1 MPSSDPLY
9 YSYSIISDKEDKV
22 YATQEDVKGGDQQW
36 DLNPLIFYRL
46 KKPVTD
52 LTMLP
57 PIALGRF
64 FYQNES
70 RARQI
75 FIIVK
80 KKCVTNEQ
88 INLAIQNSSQEVQEE
103 IKELQNFTL

>member
-1 MPSSDPLY
+1 MY
-9 YSYSIISDKEDKV
+9 YSYSTISEKEAKV
-22 YATQEDVKGGDQQW
+22 YATKDDVWGGDQQW

-46 KKPVTD
+46 KKPVAD
-52 LTMLP
+52 LSMLP
-57 PIALGRF
+57 QINLGKF

-80 KKCVTNEQ
+80 KKHVTNEE
-88 INLAIQNSSQEVQEE
+88 IKNAIEHSSQEIKDE
-103 IKELQNFTL
+103 ISEL